1 MSLAPPNVSKSY
13 VDMKLQK
20 GARIGAGV
28 ILFLAPAIRAAES
41 AADTASNNAA
51 STAAVAPVG
60 ADTLVSVLL
69 GLLGI
74 IALILG
80 LAWFAKRAG
89 ATGWSRS
96 SDMKVVASLALGTR
110 ERLLVV
116 DVANTQILLGVTAQS
131 INQLHV
137 FDEPV
142 INTDGTA
149 SSDFSQKLM
158 SIMKGQGLGQ
168 SAESKVETNRTETH
182 DKQGHKDAH

>member
-1 MSLAPPNVSKSY
+1 
-13 VDMKLQK
+13 MKLFTW
-20 GARIGAGV
+20 GFAGAGISV
-28 ILFLAPAIRAAES
+28 LVAPVTWAVES
-41 AADTASNNAA
+41 ATDTATITAA
-51 STAAVAPVG
+51 SSSSAVSTAAVTPVG

-74 IALILG
+74 IALILA

-96 SDMKVVASLALGTR
+96 RDMKVVASLALGTR

-137 FDEPV
+137 FTEPV

-149 SSDFSQKLM
+149 SSDFSQKLK
-158 SIMKGQGLGQ
+158 SIMNGQGVGAGSGREQ
-168 SAESKVETNRTETH
+168 NHTETN
-182 DKQGHKDAH
+182 DQKGHKNAH

>member
-1 MSLAPPNVSKSY
+1 
-13 VDMKLQK
+13 MKKLFTW
-20 GARIGAGV
+20 GFAGAGISV
-28 ILFLAPAIRAAES
+28 LVAPVTWAVES
-41 AADTASNNAA
+41 ATGTATITAA
-51 STAAVAPVG
+51 SSSSAVSTAAVAPVG

-74 IALILG
+74 IALILA

-96 SDMKVVASLALGTR
+96 RDMKVVASLALGTR

-137 FDEPV
+137 FTEPV

-149 SSDFSQKLM
+149 SSDFSQKLK
-158 SIMKGQGLGQ
+158 SIMKGQGVGAGSGREQ
-168 SAESKVETNRTETH
+168 NHTENN
-182 DKQGHKDAH
+182 DQQGHKNAH